1 MAMFSITGRDYEMLQ
16 DILRGQEM
24 RRSIASVLMLMMSIF
39 FCTAV
44 SAGDTAE
51 INTGIRTG
59 RLVIKGVGPMM
70 GGTVFFF
77 NEASGPPPSATKY
90 WRVPTE
96 VFRVDENA
104 GFTAILPEGKYY
116 MGAIERNTGE
126 LLGPPQE
133 GDYFFISQDKKGK
146 PRKYTVKKNATLD
159 LGIISGAKPFKRTTL
174 VKKGITA
181 IEGSILNEKG
191 EPAHGMLVFAFATP
205 TMVGRPLFVSE
216 RSDKDGKYLLRLYRG
231 GKYYL
236 RARAN
241 YGGGP
246 PSADEVMSIYK
257 DGKPISIKTGQ
268 ARKGIDVTVARV
280 GVTEQP
286 Q

>member
-1 MAMFSITGRDYEMLQ
+1 
-16 DILRGQEM
+16 M
-24 RRSIASVLMLMMSIF
+24 RRSIAAVLMLMMSIL

-44 SAGDTAE
+44 SAEDAPE
-51 INTGIRTG
+51 INTGIITG

-96 VFRVDENA
+96 AFRVDENA
-104 GFTAILPEGKYY
+104 GFAAILPEGKYY
-116 MGAIERNTGE
+116 MGVIERLSGE
-126 LLGPPQE
+126 PLGPPQE
-133 GDYFFISQDKKGK
+133 GDYFFISQDKKGRPK
-146 PRKYTVKKNATLD
+146 KYTVKKNTTLD

-181 IEGSILNEKG
+181 IEGAILNEKG
-191 EPAHGMLVFAFATP
+191 EPSEGMMVFAFTTP

-216 RSDKDGKYLLRLYRG
+216 RSDKNGKYLLRLHSG

-246 PSADEVMSIYK
+246 PSADEVMGIYG
-257 DGKPISIKTGQ
+257 DGKPISIQTGQ
-268 ARKGIDVTVARV
+268 ARKGINITIARV

-286 Q
+286 H

>member
-1 MAMFSITGRDYEMLQ
+1 
-16 DILRGQEM
+16 M
-24 RRSIASVLMLMMSIF
+24 RRRREKDMRKLFLTVPAIIMSLIF
-39 FCTAV
+39 F
-44 SAGDTAE
+44 SYIFAE
-51 INTGIRTG
+51 EAHEDSTGIITG

-116 MGAIERNTGE
+116 MGAIERHTGE

-181 IEGSILNEKG
+181 MEGSILNEKG
-191 EPAHGMLVFAFATP
+191 EPAAGMLVFAFTTP

-246 PSADEVMSIYK
+246 PSADEVMGIYK